1 MPKNKQQITSPKKR
15 NIVNKKMNYTCE
27 NCGQE
32 HENWPALAYPT
43 PLSYAQLTAEEKEEA
58 EVTSDFCVIT
68 HPEYTYYF
76 IRVVLIQ
83 TVVDACQ
90 DLDYGV
96 WVSLSE
102 KSFKEYYENYENKA
116 FKTTYFG
123 WLNNHIGPYSLD
135 TCIEIGTNVEVDNER
150 GRPYIYLHQKENNE
164 LVRDFYSGITTEE
177 AIKRIDKALGQ

>member
-1 MPKNKQQITSPKKR
+1 MKYIC
-15 NIVNKKMNYTCE
+15 VD
-27 NCGQE
+27 CGQE
-32 HENWPALAYPT
+32 HEDWPALAYPT
-43 PLSYAQLTAEEKEEA
+43 PLSYAQLTEEEKKEA
-58 EVTSDFCVIT
+58 EVTSDFCVII
-68 HPEYTYYF
+68 HPEHTYYF

-102 KSFKEYYENYENKA
+102 KSFKEYYENFENKA

-123 WLNNHIGPYSLD
+123 WLNNHIGPYSFD
-135 TCIEIGTNVEVDNER
+135 TCMEIGTNVEVDNEK

-164 LVRDFYSGITTEE
+164 LIRDFYSGITTEE
-177 AIKRIDKALGQ
+177 ATKRIQVALGN